1 MYCSRPTVPFTPKTG
16 TLFLMKPLSFTL
28 ALIVIVLIVA
38 ACDKAREAR
47 QAAEPAAHS
56 AVLQD
61 RGSAGCGSSASTGNS
76 TGLLMSDGLERG
88 FRLHIPDAYAPS
100 TPAAL
105 VLNFHGLGSNAVQ
118 QELYS
123 GLIGESD
130 EAGFIVATPEG
141 SGNPQRWYF
150 IDLPGAEVDDFA
162 FVRALIGHLSDTL
175 CIDPSR
181 VYATGMS
188 NGGFMSSALA
198 CEMSDTFAAVAPVAG
213 VTYLPSCEGK
223 RPVPIVIFHGTNDAV
238 VPFAGG
244 NIGLVPA
251 ALPGVRETAG
261 RWAQHNGCGPM
272 PDTERIASDVALERY
287 AGCSGGAGV
296 HLYVI
301 EGGGH
306 TWPGAL
312 PLPFLDKTT
321 QSIKAAEIIWRFFSE
336 HSK

>member
-1 MYCSRPTVPFTPKTG
+1 
-16 TLFLMKPLSFTL
+16 MKPGSSTL
-28 ALIVIVLIVA
+28 VLIAFVLLLA
-38 ACDKAREAR
+38 ACSTAREAR
-47 QAAEPAAHS
+47 QAAEPAS
-56 AVLQD
+56 EEAVMQS
-61 RGSAGCGSSASTGNS
+61 RGSAGCGSAAPAGNS
-76 TGLLMSDGLERG
+76 TGRLMSEGIERG
-88 FRLHIPDAYAPS
+88 FRLHVPESYAPS
-100 TPAAL
+100 APAPL

-123 GLIGESD
+123 GLTGQSD
-130 EAGFIVATPEG
+130 EVGFILATPEG

-150 IDLPGAEVDDFA
+150 VDFPGAEVDDFA

-175 CIDPSR
+175 CIDQSR
-181 VYATGMS
+181 IYATGMS
-188 NGGFMSSALA
+188 NGGFMSAALA

-213 VTYLPSCEGK
+213 VTYLPSCDAK
-223 RPVPIVIFHGTNDAV
+223 PPVPIVVFHGTNDAV

-244 NIGLVPA
+244 NIGLLPA

-261 RWAQHNGCGPM
+261 LWAQHNGCEAGPQNQ
-272 PDTERIASDVALERY
+272 RFAADVVLEAY
-287 AGCSGGAGV
+287 AGCSRDADV

>member
-1 MYCSRPTVPFTPKTG
+1 MPFTLETV
-16 TLFLMKPLSFTL
+16 TLFLMKPLTFTF
-28 ALIVIVLIVA
+28 ALIAIVFLIA
-38 ACDKAREAR
+38 ACDRAREAG
-47 QAAEPAAHS
+47 QTAEPAADA
-56 AVLQD
+56 AVVQD
-61 RGSAGCGSSASTGNS
+61 RGSAGCGSFAPTGS
-76 TGLLMSDGLERG
+76 SSSRLVSDGIERG
-88 FRLHIPDAYAPS
+88 FRLHIPEAYAPS
-100 TPAAL
+100 TPAPL

-123 GLIGESD
+123 GLIGKSD
-130 EAGFIVATPEG
+130 DAGFILATPEG
-141 SGNPQRWYF
+141 SGSPQRWYF

-162 FVRALIGHLSDTL
+162 FLRALIGHLSDTL
-175 CIDPSR
+175 CIDRSR
-181 VYATGMS
+181 IYATGMS
-188 NGGFMSSALA
+188 NGGFMSAALA

-213 VTYLPSCEGK
+213 FTYLPSCDGK
-223 RPVPIVIFHGTNDAV
+223 PPVPIIVFHGTDDAV

-244 NIGLVPA
+244 NIGLLPA
-251 ALPGVRETAG
+251 ALPGVRETAA

-312 PLPFLDKTT
+312 PLPFLARTT
-321 QSIKAAEIIWRFFSE
+321 QSIKAADLIWRFFAD